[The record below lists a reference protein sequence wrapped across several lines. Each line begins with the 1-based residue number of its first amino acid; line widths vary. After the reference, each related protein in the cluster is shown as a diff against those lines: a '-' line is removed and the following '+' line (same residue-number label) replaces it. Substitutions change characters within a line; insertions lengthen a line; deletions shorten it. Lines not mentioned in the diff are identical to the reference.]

1 MVCAGEIMK
10 ESFRDKVVLVT
21 GAAQGIGLATAQ
33 EFAGV
38 GARVV
43 LADVL
48 DMDEQVRALTEKG
61 YQADGYRCDVS
72 NEKEVEKMISWIVD
86 KYGSIDCAFNNA
98 GIQTPQRP
106 MAEITYEE
114 FDRTV
119 AVDLK
124 GVWNCMKFE
133 IAQMLK
139 QENKGCI
146 VNTSSQGGITG
157 FPGQAA
163 YIACKHAV
171 IGLTRTASID
181 YASKGIRIN
190 AVLPGVILTPMA
202 KDIIKRTP
210 EMEAVLVRD
219 IPKGRLGQPHEV
231 AHAVMWLCSPY
242 ATFVDGAA
250 ISVDGGFTAH

>member
-1 MVCAGEIMK
+1 MK
-10 ESFRDKVVLVT
+10 ESLKDKVVLVT

-33 EFAGV
+33 EFAKV
-38 GARVV
+38 GAKVI
-43 LADVL
+43 LSDVI
-48 DMDEQVRALTEKG
+48 DMKEQVEELTSQGLSAES
-61 YQADGYRCDVS
+61 YICDVS
-72 NEKEVEKMISWIVD
+72 DENAVQKMVEHIVNT
-86 KYGSIDCAFNNA
+86 YGRLDCAFNNA
-98 GIQTPQRP
+98 GVQTPQRP
-106 MAEITYEE
+106 MAEITYDE
-114 FDRTV
+114 FDKTI

-133 IAQMLK
+133 IEQMLK
-139 QENKGCI
+139 QGVGSI

-181 YASKGIRIN
+181 YASKNIRIN
-190 AVLPGVILTPMA
+190 AVLPGCILTPMA
-202 KDIIKRTP
+202 KDLVERNPKLAQEI
-210 EMEAVLVRD
+210 VRD
-219 IPKGRLGQPHEV
+219 IPKGRFGEPVEI

-242 ATFVDGAA
+242 ASFVDGAA

>member
-1 MVCAGEIMK
+1 MK
-10 ESFRDKVVLVT
+10 ESLKDKVVLVT

-33 EFAGV
+33 EFAKV
-38 GARVV
+38 GAKVI
-43 LADVL
+43 LSDVI
-48 DMDEQVRALTEKG
+48 DMKEQVEELTAKG
-61 YQADGYRCDVS
+61 LTAESYICDVS
-72 NEKEVEKMISWIVD
+72 DENAVQKMVEHIVNT
-86 KYGSIDCAFNNA
+86 YGRLDCAFNNA
-98 GIQTPQRP
+98 GVQTPQRP
-106 MAEITYEE
+106 MAEITYDE
-114 FDRTV
+114 FDKTV

-133 IAQMLK
+133 IEQMLK
-139 QENKGCI
+139 QGGGSI

-181 YASKGIRIN
+181 YASKNIRIN
-190 AVLPGVILTPMA
+190 AVLPGCILTPMA
-202 KDIIKRTP
+202 KDLVERNPKLAQEI
-210 EMEAVLVRD
+210 VRD
-219 IPKGRLGQPHEV
+219 IPKGRFGEPVEI

-242 ATFVDGAA
+242 ASFVDGAA

>member
-1 MVCAGEIMK
+1 MK

-33 EFAGV
+33 EFAKV
-38 GARVV
+38 GAIVV
-43 LADVL
+43 LADIL
-48 DMDEQVRALTEKG
+48 AMESQVKALTDKG
-61 YQADGYRCDVS
+61 LKAAAYQCDVS
-72 NEKEVEKMISWIVD
+72 DEQQVEQMIAWIVQQ
-86 KYGSIDCAFNNA
+86 YGRLDCAFNNA
-98 GIQTPQRP
+98 GVQTPQKP
-106 MAEITYEE
+106 MAEISYDE

-133 IAQMLK
+133 IEQMLK
-139 QENKGCI
+139 QEDKGCI

-163 YIACKHAV
+163 YIACKHAI

-181 YASKGIRIN
+181 YAAKGIRIN

-202 KDIIKRTP
+202 KDIIKRNP
-210 EMEAVLVRD
+210 AMEAELVRD
-219 IPKGRLGQPHEV
+219 IPKGRMGEPYEI

-242 ATFVDGAA
+242 ASFVDGAA
-250 ISVDGGFTAH
+250 VSVDGGFAAH

>member
-1 MVCAGEIMK
+1 MK
-10 ESFRDKVVLVT
+10 ESLKDKVVLVT
-21 GAAQGIGLATAQ
+21 GAAQGIGLATVQ
-33 EFAGV
+33 EFAKV
-38 GARVV
+38 GAKVI
-43 LADVL
+43 LADVVE
-48 DMDEQVRALTEKG
+48 MKEQVEELTAKG
-61 YQADGYRCDVS
+61 LTAEGYICDVS
-72 NEKEVEKMISWIVD
+72 DENAVQKMVEHIVNT
-86 KYGSIDCAFNNA
+86 YGRLDCAFNNA
-98 GIQTPQRP
+98 GVQTPQKP

-114 FDRTV
+114 FDKTV

-133 IAQMLK
+133 IKQMLK
-139 QENKGCI
+139 QGGGSI

-157 FPGQAA
+157 FSGQAA

-181 YASKGIRIN
+181 YASKNIRIN

-202 KDIIKRTP
+202 KDLIKRKP
-210 EMEAVLVRD
+210 EIEQELVRD
-219 IPKGRLGQPHEV
+219 IPKGRLGEPVEI
-231 AHAVMWLCSPY
+231 AHAVMWLCSSY

>member
-1 MVCAGEIMK
+1 MK
-10 ESFRDKVVLVT
+10 ESLKDKVVLVT

-33 EFAGV
+33 EFAKV
-38 GARVV
+38 GAKVI
-43 LADVL
+43 LADVVE
-48 DMDEQVRALTEKG
+48 MKEQIEELTAKG
-61 YQADGYRCDVS
+61 LTAESYICDVS
-72 NEKEVEKMISWIVD
+72 DENAVQKMIEHIVNT
-86 KYGSIDCAFNNA
+86 YGRLDCAFNNA
-98 GIQTPQRP
+98 GVQTPKKP

-114 FDRTV
+114 FDKTV

-133 IAQMLK
+133 IEQMLK
-139 QENKGCI
+139 QGGGSI

-163 YIACKHAV
+163 YISCKHAV
-171 IGLTRTASID
+171 IGLTRTAAID
-181 YASKGIRIN
+181 YASKNIRIN

-202 KDIIKRTP
+202 KDLIKRNP
-210 EMEAVLVRD
+210 EIEQELVRD
-219 IPKGRLGQPHEV
+219 IPKGRLGEPYEI

-242 ATFVDGAA
+242 ASFVDGAA

>member
-1 MVCAGEIMK
+1 MK

-21 GAAQGIGLATAQ
+21 GAAQGIGLATAE
-33 EFAGV
+33 EFAKV
-38 GARVV
+38 GAIVV
-43 LADVL
+43 LADIL
-48 DMDEQVRALTEKG
+48 AMESQVKALTDKG
-61 YQADGYRCDVS
+61 LKAAAYQCDVS
-72 NEKEVEKMISWIVD
+72 DEQQVEQMIAWIVQQ
-86 KYGSIDCAFNNA
+86 YGRLDCAFNNA
-98 GIQTPQRP
+98 GVQTPQKP
-106 MAEITYEE
+106 MAEISYDE

-133 IAQMLK
+133 IEQMLK
-139 QENKGCI
+139 QEDKGCI

-163 YIACKHAV
+163 YIACKHAI

-181 YASKGIRIN
+181 YAAKGIRIN

-202 KDIIKRTP
+202 KDIIKRNP
-210 EMEAVLVRD
+210 AMEAALVRD
-219 IPKGRLGQPHEV
+219 IPKGRMGEPYEI

-242 ATFVDGAA
+242 ASFVDGAA